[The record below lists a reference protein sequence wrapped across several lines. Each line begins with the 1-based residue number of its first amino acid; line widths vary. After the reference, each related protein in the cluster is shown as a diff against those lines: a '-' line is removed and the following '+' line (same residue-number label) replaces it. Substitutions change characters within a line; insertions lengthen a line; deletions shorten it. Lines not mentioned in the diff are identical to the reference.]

1 MYPGEDQTGKEDD
14 QVSMNGDDTPDQKSS
29 RLTVTTLS
37 QSTTPKADFLMESD
51 DIIVIIWYVKTNL
64 LDDRYAFITEFVTD
78 N

>member
-1 MYPGEDQTGKEDD
+1 
-14 QVSMNGDDTPDQKSS
+14 MNGDDTPDQKSS